1 VYQTNLRGL
10 CDEAQRPRE
19 SVLQR
24 IAAIDC
30 CDAADPAVERVVGER
45 IAELMFA
52 PDAEVFRDRLGN
64 QCGEDKVMSLL
75 VRDCAHAAAA
85 AAPKRKERRRPYYRG
100 KAFARR
106 PDLRVVTTH

>member
-10 CDEAQRPRE
+10 CDEAQRLRE
-19 SVLQR
+19 SVLRR

-30 CDAADPAVERVVGER
+30 CDPVDPAVERVVGER

-52 PDAEVFRDRLGN
+52 PDAEAFRDHLGDHG
-64 QCGEDKVMSLL
+64 GEDKVMSLL

-85 AAPKRKERRRPYYRG
+85 AAPKRRERRRPYCRG
-100 KAFARR
+100 QAFARR
-106 PDLRVVTTH
+106 PDLRVITTL